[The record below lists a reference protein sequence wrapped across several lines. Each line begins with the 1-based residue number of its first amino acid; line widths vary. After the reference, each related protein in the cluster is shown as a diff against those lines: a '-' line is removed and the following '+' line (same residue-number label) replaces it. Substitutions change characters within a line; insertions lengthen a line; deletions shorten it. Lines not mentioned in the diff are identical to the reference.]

1 MPLGPLSFVNLAAR
15 VARPFIQLGVR
26 LGRTVAQIGT
36 VLQRTG
42 ARVEAE
48 SIRRI
53 VRAEEQLR
61 RETRTVLGQR
71 TDVVLPPS
79 AIPEAITRQRRQFA
93 WRVRF
98 GVVDRASGQVVDR
111 YLTLSTDDLLS
122 ADEALSQAE
131 EMLRA
136 DYPDQF
142 ELMTESEIVQVT
154 QAAPGRRL

>member
-1 MPLGPLSFVNLAAR
+1 MPLGPLSFVNLAGR
-15 VARPFIQLGVR
+15 IARPFIQLGVR

-71 TDVVLPPS
+71 TDVKLPPS
-79 AIPEAITRQRRQFA
+79 AIPEAVTRQRRQFA
-93 WRVRF
+93 WRIRF
-98 GVVDRASGQVVDR
+98 GVVNRISGEVVDR

-122 ADEALSQAE
+122 ADDALAQGE
-131 EMLRA
+131 DMLRA
-136 DYPDQF
+136 EYPEEF

-154 QAAPGRRL
+154 RAAPGRRL